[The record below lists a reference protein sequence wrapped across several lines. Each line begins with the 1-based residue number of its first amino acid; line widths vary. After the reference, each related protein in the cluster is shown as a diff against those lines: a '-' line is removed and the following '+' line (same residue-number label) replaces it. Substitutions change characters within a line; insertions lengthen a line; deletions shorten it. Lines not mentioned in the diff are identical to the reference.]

1 MKKVNHSD
9 QSAETPDE
17 EVKSETA
24 DAGDAPEDSSGSQAE
39 AVSETSDDRARETDD
54 SKDPAEDVPEDSTS
68 PNAQRIEQDPAVEL
82 ENLRQ
87 QLLEA
92 QEGYLRSKA
101 EVDNIRKRTEVE
113 VANARKFALEGFVRE
128 ILTVRDSLEM
138 AQDADQHSEGENPS
152 ADLSEGLA
160 LILKQLDMVFERFQ
174 VEMVEAVRGDKL
186 DPDRHQAMSIEE
198 TDELPPNAISRVVQ
212 KGYLLNNRLL
222 RPAMVIVAKTPEK
235 SSEEA

>member
-17 EVKSETA
+17 EVKSESADTGDVPEKPTGTQAESVAETA
-24 DAGDAPEDSSGSQAE
+24 DGSAG
-39 AVSETSDDRARETDD
+39 ETDD
-54 SKDPAEDVPEDSTS
+54 SEDSAEDSSCPDSES
-68 PNAQRIEQDPAVEL
+68 SDNDPAVEL
-82 ENLRQ
+82 ETLRQ

-113 VANARKFALEGFVRE
+113 VANARKFALEGFVRD

-138 AQDADQHSEGENPS
+138 AQAADQHSEGENPS
-152 ADLSEGLA
+152 ADLSEGLT

-198 TDELPPNAISRVVQ
+198 TDDLPPNAITRVVQ
-212 KGYLLNNRLL
+212 EGYLLNNRLL

>member
-17 EVKSETA
+17 EVKSESA
-24 DAGDAPEDSSGSQAE
+24 DTGDVPEKPTGTQAE
-39 AVSETSDDRARETDD
+39 SVAETTDGSTGETDD
-54 SKDPAEDVPEDSTS
+54 SAEDRSCSDSES
-68 PNAQRIEQDPAVEL
+68 SDNDPSVEL
-82 ENLRQ
+82 ETLRQ

-113 VANARKFALEGFVRE
+113 VANARKFALEGFVRD

-138 AQDADQHSEGENPS
+138 AQAADQHSEGENPS
-152 ADLSEGLA
+152 ADLSEGLT
-160 LILKQLDMVFERFQ
+160 LILKQLDMIFERFQ

>member
-24 DAGDAPEDSSGSQAE
+24 EAGDAPQDSSGSQAE
-39 AVSETSDDRARETDD
+39 AVAETSDDRARETDD
-54 SKDPAEDVPEDSTS
+54 SKDPAEDVPEDGTS

-113 VANARKFALEGFVRE
+113 VANARKFALEGFVRD

-138 AQDADQHSEGENPS
+138 AQAADQHSEGENPS
-152 ADLSEGLA
+152 ADLSEGLI
-160 LILKQLDMVFERFQ
+160 LILKQLDMIFERFQ

-198 TDELPPNAISRVVQ
+198 TDELPPNAITRVVQ

>member
-54 SKDPAEDVPEDSTS
+54 SKDPAEDVPEDGPEDGTS

-87 QLLEA
+87 QLLDA
-92 QEGYLRSKA
+92 QEGL
-101 EVDNIRKRTEVE
+101 
-113 VANARKFALEGFVRE
+113 
-128 ILTVRDSLEM
+128 SLI
-138 AQDADQHSEGENPS
+138 H
-152 ADLSEGLA
+152 
-160 LILKQLDMVFERFQ
+160 I
-174 VEMVEAVRGDKL
+174 
-186 DPDRHQAMSIEE
+186 
-198 TDELPPNAISRVVQ
+198 
-212 KGYLLNNRLL
+212 
-222 RPAMVIVAKTPEK
+222 
-235 SSEEA
+235 

>member
-24 DAGDAPEDSSGSQAE
+24 DAGDAPQDSSGSQAE

-54 SKDPAEDVPEDSTS
+54 SKDPAEDVPEDGTS

-113 VANARKFALEGFVRE
+113 VANARKFALEGFVRD

-138 AQDADQHSEGENPS
+138 AQAADQHSEGENPS
-152 ADLSEGLA
+152 ADLSEGLT
-160 LILKQLDMVFERFQ
+160 LILKQLDMIFERFQ

>member
-24 DAGDAPEDSSGSQAE
+24 DAGDAPQDSSGSQAE
-39 AVSETSDDRARETDD
+39 AVAETSDDRARETDD
-54 SKDPAEDVPEDSTS
+54 SKDPAEDVPEDGTS

-152 ADLSEGLA
+152 ADLSEGLI
-160 LILKQLDMVFERFQ
+160 LILKQLDMIFERFQ

-198 TDELPPNAISRVVQ
+198 TDELPPNAITRVVQ

>member
-17 EVKSETA
+17 EVKSESADTGDVPEKPTGTQAESVAETA
-24 DAGDAPEDSSGSQAE
+24 DGSAG
-39 AVSETSDDRARETDD
+39 ETDD
-54 SKDPAEDVPEDSTS
+54 SEDSAEDSSCPDSES
-68 PNAQRIEQDPAVEL
+68 SDNDPAVEL
-82 ENLRQ
+82 ETLRQ

-138 AQDADQHSEGENPS
+138 AQAADQHSEGENPS
-152 ADLSEGLA
+152 ADLSEGLT

-198 TDELPPNAISRVVQ
+198 TDDLPPNAITRVVQ

>member
-17 EVKSETA
+17 EVKSESADTGDVPEKPTGTQAESVAETA
-24 DAGDAPEDSSGSQAE
+24 DGSAG
-39 AVSETSDDRARETDD
+39 ETDD
-54 SKDPAEDVPEDSTS
+54 SEDSAEDSSCPDSES
-68 PNAQRIEQDPAVEL
+68 SDNDPAVEL
-82 ENLRQ
+82 ETLRQ

-113 VANARKFALEGFVRE
+113 VANARKFALEGFVRD

-138 AQDADQHSEGENPS
+138 AQAADQHSEGENPS
-152 ADLSEGLA
+152 ADLSEGLT

-198 TDELPPNAISRVVQ
+198 TDDLPPNAITRVVQ

>member
-17 EVKSETA
+17 EVKSESA
-24 DAGDAPEDSSGSQAE
+24 DSGDVPEKPTGTQAE
-39 AVSETSDDRARETDD
+39 SVADPTDGSAGETDD
-54 SKDPAEDVPEDSTS
+54 SEDSAEDRSCPDSES
-68 PNAQRIEQDPAVEL
+68 SDNDPAVEL
-82 ENLRQ
+82 ETLRQ

-113 VANARKFALEGFVRE
+113 VANARKFALEGFVRD

-138 AQDADQHSEGENPS
+138 AQAADQHSEGENPS
-152 ADLSEGLA
+152 ADLSEGLT
-160 LILKQLDMVFERFQ
+160 LILKQLDMIFERFQ

-198 TDELPPNAISRVVQ
+198 TDELPPNAITRVVQ